1 MVAHLA
7 VCDECIVRYAALMD
21 SRPVEASPQTSLATA
36 VEKGHRVPVSS
47 RERSTLWPGWRSW
60 QVAAGALAALLTV
73 VVLLPTMRER
83 PDDRGDLAVRSTSIT
98 LVEPVGSAALPA
110 EFSWASPI
118 EAARFRVELYDSA
131 QRELLSATVEGNRL
145 RLPEDVRRQLQPGG
159 SYEWRVTA
167 LDADGQPMMQSDLAS
182 FVVADR

>member
-1 MVAHLA
+1 
-7 VCDECIVRYAALMD
+7 
-21 SRPVEASPQTSLATA
+21 
-36 VEKGHRVPVSS
+36 
-47 RERSTLWPGWRSW
+47 
-60 QVAAGALAALLTV
+60 V

-83 PDDRGDLAVRSTSIT
+83 PDDRGDLAVRSTRIT
-98 LVEPVGSAALPA
+98 LVEPIGSAAVPA
-110 EFSWASPI
+110 VFTWTSPI

-131 QRELLSATVEGNRL
+131 QRELLAATVEGNRL